1 MDTNSTGRSRS
12 IKFTSDVDIDF
23 ADRQQVLNLIPHVG
37 ASILNDHGQMVQH
50 NTGVYVTEIP
60 KDLTVNRSTID
71 YKQAEQRGYIKLDF
85 LNVGLYQQ
93 VNSEQH
99 LTELLEREPPWHR
112 LYDPDFCSQL
122 IHIGNHYDT
131 LIKMPEAV
139 NSIPRLAM
147 FLAVIRP
154 AKRHLIGLPWSEV
167 AKTVWNKPSDNSY
180 YFKKSHSVSYAHLVV
195 VNMNL
200 ADLTDQSN

>member
-1 MDTNSTGRSRS
+1 M
-12 IKFTSDVDIDF
+12 KFTSDVDIDF
-23 ADRQQVLNLIPHVG
+23 ADRQKVLSVVPHIG
-37 ASILNDHGQMVQH
+37 ATIITDNQQRTAH

-60 KDLTVNRSTID
+60 RDPFTNRAGID
-71 YKQAEQRGYIKLDF
+71 YREAEDRGYIKLDF
-85 LNVGLYQQ
+85 LNVGLYSQ
-93 VNSEQH
+93 VRDEAH
-99 LTELLEREPPWHR
+99 LNELMTAAPPWHR
-112 LYDPDFCSQL
+112 LYEPEFCAQL
-122 IHIGNHYDT
+122 IHIGNHYNT

-154 AKRHLIGLPWSEV
+154 AKRHLIGLPWAEV
-167 AKTVWNKPSDNSY
+167 AKTVWDKPTDGGY

-200 ADLTDQSN
+200 ANLSN